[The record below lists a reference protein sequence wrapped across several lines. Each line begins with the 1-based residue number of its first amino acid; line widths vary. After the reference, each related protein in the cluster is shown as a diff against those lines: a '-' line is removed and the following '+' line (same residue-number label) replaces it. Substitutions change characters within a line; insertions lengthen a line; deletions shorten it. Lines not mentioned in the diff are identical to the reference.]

1 MTMIGLAQ
9 ADDFDEQRHDRRKD
23 QDDQPARLPQQPWT
37 EEPKPPSD
45 TFVEDL
51 RKDAQENAGRLHNV
65 AQVGR
70 QLAGEFAAGLPE
82 PEKHI
87 VRGGAQ
93 LVEGVT
99 GVVKDAYQMPPSPEW
114 YLDAETQEV
123 AAWVE
128 HAGRLYRGPVPEP
141 ELGPDESTPAGASM
155 PDASEFQPFADPTD
169 VVMTR
174 PWFAGPGQGSESA
187 DDPATQLPAPARA
200 VSELYESV
208 QVLDAQ
214 IRHGQDMPTQLP
226 ELSEMDTAGLRAV
239 VAELKAQVKEL
250 VTELEERRA
259 EESRQVAEETATLD
273 EAPPALV
280 AATTDPP
287 PEGSYQAGYRGEPG
301 GDETRPVVEPTPA
314 PAVPVVETPTP
325 PDEYPPYEAGYRGE
339 QPRRPEQ

>member
-9 ADDFDEQRHDRRKD
+9 ADDFDEQRNDRRKD

-37 EEPKPPSD
+37 DAPKPPSD

-51 RKDAQENAGRLHNV
+51 RKDTQEAAGRLHD
-65 AQVGR
+65 AAKVGR
-70 QLAGEFAAGLPE
+70 QLAGGAAAGLPE
-82 PEKHI
+82 EGRHI
-87 VRGGAQ
+87 VKVGAQ
-93 LVEGVT
+93 LAEGAT
-99 GVVKDAYQMPPSPEW
+99 GVIKDAYQTPPSPEW

-128 HAGRLYRGPVPEP
+128 HAGRLYRGPLLE
-141 ELGPDESTPAGASM
+141 PDESTPAGAST

-174 PWFAGPGQGSESA
+174 PWFVGPGQGQESA

-226 ELSEMDTAGLRAV
+226 ELSDMDTAGLRGV

-301 GDETRPVVEPTPA
+301 DDQTRPAVGPTSA
-314 PAVPVVETPTP
+314 PAEPAAETPTP
-325 PDEYPPYEAGYRGE
+325 PEEYPPYEAGYRGE
-339 QPRRPEQ
+339 QPHRPEQ